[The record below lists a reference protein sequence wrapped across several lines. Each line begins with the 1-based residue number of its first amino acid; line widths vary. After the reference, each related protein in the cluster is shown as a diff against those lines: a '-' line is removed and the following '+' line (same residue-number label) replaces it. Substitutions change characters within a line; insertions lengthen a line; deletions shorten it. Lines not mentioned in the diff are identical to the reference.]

1 MATTGTLTLNAG
13 ETTKTISVNVYGD
26 KQRESDEYFFVTL
39 TSNTSGT
46 LKDYRA
52 TGTILNDDTGR

>member
-1 MATTGTLTLNAG
+1 VAKAGTLTFSAG

-26 KQRESDEYFFVTL
+26 RQKESDEHFYVTL

-46 LKDYRA
+46 LTDYRA
-52 TGTILNDDTGR
+52 TGTILNDDR